1 MSEWGW
7 WTGAAT
13 LTLVRQENGRA
24 GPRWLRWIN
33 RPILISWLWRSLA
46 PRQERGLGMWV
57 TGQRHWGPGYLSYA
71 AKTCFGVLGGHGT
84 WEDGGRRRR
93 RRRRAASKDTTETMT
108 KRERETR
115 RDETRRDKMNEG
127 LPGLGALDCGEG
139 LVHSLAMVWLY
150 FSQRD
155 MG

>member
-13 LTLVRQENGRA
+13 LTLVRRENGRA

-71 AKTCFGVLGGHGT
+71 AKTCFGVLGIERGRM
-84 WEDGGRRRR
+84 GRRRR
-93 RRRRAASKDTTETMT
+93 RGAASKDTTETMT
-108 KRERETR
+108 KTERETR
-115 RDETRRDKMNEG
+115 RDETRRDET
-127 LPGLGALDCGEG
+127 
-139 LVHSLAMVWLY
+139 
-150 FSQRD
+150 R
-155 MG
+155 